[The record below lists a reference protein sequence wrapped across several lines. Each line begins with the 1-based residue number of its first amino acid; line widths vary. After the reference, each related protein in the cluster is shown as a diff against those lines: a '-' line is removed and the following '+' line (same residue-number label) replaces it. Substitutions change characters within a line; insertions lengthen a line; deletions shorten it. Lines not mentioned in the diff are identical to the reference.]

1 MEHHPDLI
9 CAVVWRIG
17 ADKMDEALGV
27 LDLRGANESCGESK
41 GARDMADGMMTI
53 PAAMLG
59 PLEQ

>member
-9 CAVVWRIG
+9 CAVVWRLG
-17 ADKMDEALGV
+17 VDKMDEALGV
-27 LDLRGANESCGESK
+27 VDLRGANESRGESK

-53 PAAMLG
+53 PEAVLG